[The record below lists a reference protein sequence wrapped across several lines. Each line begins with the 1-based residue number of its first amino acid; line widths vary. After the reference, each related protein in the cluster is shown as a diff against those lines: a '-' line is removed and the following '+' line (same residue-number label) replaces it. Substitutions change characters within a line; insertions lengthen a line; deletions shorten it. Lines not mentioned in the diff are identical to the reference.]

1 MDNDRLWMLIRDRLE
16 MDEVLDLC
24 GIGINELS
32 LRLRSNILEN
42 REAFENYLDIY
53 DNGQV
58 DIHE

>member
-24 GIGINELS
+24 GIGINELC
-32 LRLRSNILEN
+32 LRLRGNIIEN
-42 REAFENYLDIY
+42 REAFEDYLDIY

-58 DIHE
+58 EIHE

>member
-1 MDNDRLWMLIRDRLE
+1 VDNDRLWMLIRDRLE